1 MGSEEG
7 RQSISPDPISL
18 PEKAN
23 GRHTKLKIISTI
35 VLLLAVTILP
45 YWAGRRM
52 AIMRTSLLIG
62 FFRQIS
68 PMGWALIGWLI
79 VTSIFICMGGAVV
92 FKKKIW
98 WLLSALVLYCVV
110 QFLSGSSLLKSNFWY
125 ATYVVYKHYSLFPN
139 ALNVGIITGV
149 LGMFIFAIV
158 FMVLLIFAKKSSR
171 FSLLLKGWSA
181 CAFFLVC
188 ELILICLV
196 VLFGFVPP
204 TNI

>member
-1 MGSEEG
+1 MGSEESG
-7 RQSISPDPISL
+7 QNISPDPISL

-23 GRHTKLKIISTI
+23 PRHTKLKVTATIILLLVVTI
-35 VLLLAVTILP
+35 VP
-45 YWAGRRM
+45 YWIGRKM
-52 AIMRTSLLIG
+52 AIMRTSDLVA
-62 FFRQIS
+62 FFRQIA
-68 PMGWALIGWLI
+68 PMGWALTGWLI
-79 VTSIFICMGGAVV
+79 VTAIFICLGGALV
-92 FKKKIW
+92 FKKKLW
-98 WLLSALVLYCVV
+98 WLLSALVLYCAV

-125 ATYVVYKHYSLFPN
+125 ATYVVYKRYSLFPN
-139 ALNVGIITGV
+139 ALNVGIITAV
-149 LGMFIFAIV
+149 LGMFIFAVV
-158 FMVLLIFAKKSSR
+158 FMVLLIFAKRNSR

>member
-1 MGSEEG
+1 MGSEE
-7 RQSISPDPISL
+7 RDPGVSSDPVSL
-18 PEKAN
+18 PEKGS
-23 GRHTKLKIISTI
+23 GRHTKLKVISTI
-35 VLLLAVTILP
+35 ILLLAATIAP
-45 YWAGRRM
+45 YWIGRRM
-52 AIMRTSLLIG
+52 AIMRTGILIK
-62 FFRQIS
+62 FFTRIS
-68 PMGWALIGWLI
+68 PMGWALLGWLV
-79 VTSIFICMGGAVV
+79 VTLIFICMGGALV
-92 FKKKIW
+92 FRKKAW
-98 WLLSALVLYCVV
+98 WLISDLILYCGV

-125 ATYVVYKHYSLFPN
+125 ATYVVYKRYSLFPN

-149 LGMFIFAIV
+149 LGMFVFAVV

-188 ELILICLV
+188 EFILICLV

>member
-1 MGSEEG
+1 MGSGESG
-7 RQSISPDPISL
+7 QSFSPDPISL
-18 PEKAN
+18 PEKAS
-23 GRHTKLKIISTI
+23 GRHTKLKVISTI
-35 VLLLAVTILP
+35 VLLLVVTILP
-45 YWAGRRM
+45 YWIGRRM
-52 AIMRTSLLIG
+52 AIMRTALLIE
-62 FFRQIS
+62 FFKQIS

-79 VTSIFICMGGAVV
+79 VTTIINCMGGAQI

-98 WLLSALVLYCVV
+98 GLLSALILYCVV

-125 ATYVVYKHYSLFPN
+125 ATYVVYKRYSLFPN

-158 FMVLLIFAKKSSR
+158 FMVLLIFAKKNSR

-181 CAFFLVC
+181 CACFLVC
-188 ELILICLV
+188 ELVLICLV

>member
-7 RQSISPDPISL
+7 DQSISPDPISL
-18 PEKAN
+18 PEK
-23 GRHTKLKIISTI
+23 GSGKHRKLKVISTI
-35 VLLLAVTILP
+35 ILLLAATILP
-45 YWAGRRM
+45 YWVGRRL
-52 AIMRTSLLIG
+52 AIMRTSVLIDI
-62 FFRQIS
+62 FRQIY
-68 PMGWALIGWLI
+68 PMGWAVVGWLI
-79 VTSIFICMGGAVV
+79 VTTIFICMGGALV
-92 FKKKIW
+92 FKKKLW
-98 WLLSALVLYCVV
+98 WLLSAFILYCIV

-171 FSLLLKGWSA
+171 FCLLLKGWSA

-188 ELILICLV
+188 ELVLICLV

>member
-1 MGSEEG
+1 MGSEERG
-7 RQSISPDPISL
+7 QEISPDPISL

-23 GRHTKLKIISTI
+23 TKHTKLKVISTI
-35 VLLLAVTILP
+35 VLLLVVTIIP
-45 YWAGRRM
+45 YWIGRKM
-52 AIMRTSLLIG
+52 AIMHTSDLVV

-68 PMGWALIGWLI
+68 PMGWALAGWLI
-79 VTSIFICMGGAVV
+79 VTAIFICLGGALV
-92 FKKKIW
+92 FKKKVW
-98 WLLSALVLYCVV
+98 WLLTALILYCAV

-125 ATYVVYKHYSLFPN
+125 ATYVVYKRYSLFPN
-139 ALNVGIITGV
+139 ALNVGMITAV
-149 LGMFIFAIV
+149 LGMFIFAVV
-158 FMVLLIFAKKSSR
+158 FMVLLIFAKKNSR

>member
-1 MGSEEG
+1 MGSEESG
-7 RQSISPDPISL
+7 QNISPDPISL

-23 GRHTKLKIISTI
+23 SRHTKLKVTATII
-35 VLLLAVTILP
+35 LLLAVTIVP
-45 YWAGRRM
+45 YWIGRRM
-52 AIMRTSLLIG
+52 AIMCTSDLVA
-62 FFRQIS
+62 FFRQVS
-68 PMGWALIGWLI
+68 PMGWALAGWLI
-79 VTSIFICMGGAVV
+79 VTAIFICLGGAVV
-92 FKKKIW
+92 FKKKVW
-98 WLLSALVLYCVV
+98 WLLSALVLYCAV

-125 ATYVVYKHYSLFPN
+125 ATYVIYKRYSVFPN
-139 ALNVGIITGV
+139 ALNVGIITSV
-149 LGMFIFAIV
+149 LGMFIFAVV

-188 ELILICLV
+188 ELVLICLV